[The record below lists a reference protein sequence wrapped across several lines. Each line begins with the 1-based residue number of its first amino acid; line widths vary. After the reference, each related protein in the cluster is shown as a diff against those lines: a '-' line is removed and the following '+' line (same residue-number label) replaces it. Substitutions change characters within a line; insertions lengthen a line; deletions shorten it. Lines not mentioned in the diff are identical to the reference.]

1 MSSLREVIAAQKAES
16 AAAKAAECVET
27 SYQPVSMVTFCPWQA
42 KEWNMPWVRLDSFS
56 FSNEQELERLELFFP
71 NYEVIVVGENLRTIK
86 EEIRGC
92 TVRCLRDFPA
102 SHRAGFKPSA
112 VFISQLEVRPI
123 G

>member
-1 MSSLREVIAAQKAES
+1 MSSLREVIAAEKALS

-42 KEWNMPWVRLDSFS
+42 KEWNMPWARLDSFS
-56 FSNEQELERLELFFP
+56 FFNEQELERLEIFFP
-71 NYEVIVVGENLRTIK
+71 NYQVIVVGENLRTIK
-86 EEIRGC
+86 DDIRGY
-92 TVRCLRDFPA
+92 TVRCLRDFPP
-102 SHRAGFKPSA
+102 SHRASFKPSA